1 MKFQWYVFDAKNPS
15 RVVGC
20 NDIELIEKY
29 IEDPRY
35 TLLTAQHGVFFNGS
49 RAQKNV
55 LDLQEELDD
64 ADDDTVDDEDEDEED
79 EDEDDN
85 GGEDEEDEEDEED
98 DSKPNVNKNDDPAA
112 W

>member
-49 RAQKNV
+49 RNQKNV

-64 ADDDTVDDEDEDEED
+64 ADDDTVDDEDEDEG
-79 EDEDDN
+79 DD
-85 GGEDEEDEEDEED
+85 GGEDEENEED
-98 DSKPNVNKNDDPAA
+98 DSKTNVNKNDDPAS